1 MILLFL
7 GLFLVSVV
15 IGLPVAFSLSGIG
28 TAIMAWQGI
37 FNPVTISQN
46 MFAGNDSTPLIAVL
60 FFMLAG
66 ALMEESKLTQ
76 RLMDFAYSI
85 VGYFH
90 GGLAHVAI
98 LVAMIFAAMSGSA
111 VATAAAVGGMLL
123 PTMRAKGYDDG
134 FSAALI
140 ASGGAIGPIIP
151 PSIPMVIYAVIA
163 NCSVE
168 RMFLGGAVP
177 GILFGVGLMVYARF
191 YAKNRNYPR
200 EEGKFSFREFG
211 NSFKKSILAL
221 LMPVIILGGIFSGTF
236 TATEAACVAA
246 VYTFLIGKF
255 VYRTIAWKRLPSICL
270 AAAKNTA
277 VVMFIIS
284 SCSVL
289 AWVLT
294 SQQIP
299 QQIARTLLSVSTN
312 PTIVLLLINA
322 FVLVLGC
329 FMDAVAIVVLLSPI
343 MLTVL
348 QQLSIDPVFFGV
360 LLVVNVCIGALTPP
374 VGTCL
379 FVASKIGGVS
389 LAKTAKAV
397 IPMVLIAV
405 VVLSLCILFPNV
417 VMFLPNALSPI
428 L

>member
-1 MILLFL
+1 MIVLFL
-7 GLFLVSVV
+7 ALFLFGVI
-15 IGLPVAFSLSGIG
+15 IGLPVAFTLSGVG

-37 FNPVTISQN
+37 FNPVTIARN
-46 MFAGNDSTPLIAVL
+46 MFSGNDSTPLIAVM

-76 RLMDFAYSI
+76 RLMDFAYNI
-85 VGYFH
+85 VGHFN

-123 PTMRAKGYDDG
+123 PAMRKKGYDDG

-177 GILFGVGLMVYARF
+177 GIGFGLGLMVYSRF
-191 YAKNRNYPR
+191 FAKKHNYPK
-200 EEGKFSFREFG
+200 EEGKFDWVELGRAFR
-211 NSFKKSILAL
+211 KSLLAL

-255 VYRTIAWKRLPSICL
+255 VYRTIEWKRVPAICL

-277 VVMFIIS
+277 IIMFIIS

-299 QQIARTLLSVSTN
+299 QQIARTLLAVSEN
-312 PTIVLLLINA
+312 PVVVLLLINA
-322 FVLVLGC
+322 FVLILGC
-329 FMDAVAIVVLLSPI
+329 FMDAVALVVLLSPI

-348 QQLSIDPVFFGV
+348 QQLNIDPVFFGV

-397 IPMVLIAV
+397 YPMVGIAV
-405 VVLSLCILFPNV
+405 IVLTVCIVFPDV
-417 VMFLPNALSPI
+417 VMFLPNLLSPAR
-428 L
+428 